1 MLSRRAVRFLSS
13 LGFLSVV
20 GFFAVGC
27 TLDESPAIKQISAAR
42 NAIHAAA
49 EEGAKEKCP
58 EGYADLEQR
67 YLKARGIFYACNE
80 DEATTLAQQVT
91 TDAEG
96 LLDKCLEKPMVKP
109 DNQPPIA
116 ELSGP
121 LSGVTNELLSFS
133 AVGSSDPDGTI
144 TSYSWDYGDGN
155 TASFTFPRATHRYE
169 NPGTYLVQLTVEDDK
184 GATGTASQQ
193 VEISPSTT
201 IPLPADVLFDFD
213 SDVLRP
219 EGEVTLDDL
228 ADKMDRDGLLRA
240 EIVGHTD
247 NVGSAE
253 YNLGLSKRRAEVV
266 ANYLIDKGIAS
277 DHLSLDWKGEEDP
290 QGPNDTKEERQQNRR
305 VDITFTAPR
314 P

>member
-1 MLSRRAVRFLSS
+1 M
-13 LGFLSVV
+13 
-20 GFFAVGC
+20 
-27 TLDESPAIKQISAAR
+27 
-42 NAIHAAA
+42 
-49 EEGAKEKCP
+49 
-58 EGYADLEQR
+58 
-67 YLKARGIFYACNE
+67 
-80 DEATTLAQQVT
+80 
-91 TDAEG
+91 
-96 LLDKCLEKPMVKP
+96 
-109 DNQPPIA
+109 
-116 ELSGP
+116 
-121 LSGVTNELLSFS
+121 
-133 AVGSSDPDGTI
+133 GSSDPDGTI

-193 VEISPSTT
+193 VEISPSTM
-201 IPLPADVLFDFD
+201 IPLPSDVLFDFD

-247 NVGSAE
+247 NIGSAE
-253 YNLGLSKRRAEVV
+253 YNLGLSERRAKAV
-266 ANYLIDKGIAS
+266 ANYLIDLKGIAA
-277 DHLSLDWKGEEDP
+277 DRLSLDWKGEEDSK
-290 QGPNDTKEERQQNRR
+290 GPNDTKEERQQNRR